1 MGSKS
6 FKIDLCHLSFCASL
20 RDSYFKDRVRF
31 SEIVGQIKE
40 GLHETS
46 ARNKILHP
54 RSCSLWD
61 QPIMLGNHIPCV
73 SLHFFFEMR
82 KNRDRASQLFLPKKK
97 IKNVNLWKSLF
108 FTSFIN
114 RPPTTKQSL
123 LAWWLEKCSSHPEG
137 LNSIVFCI
145 YFKSKLHAYTIHKC
159 TCFHI
164 CKENANRPQQ
174 MILLMI

>member
-54 RSCSLWD
+54 RSCSL
-61 QPIMLGNHIPCV
+61 
-73 SLHFFFEMR
+73 
-82 KNRDRASQLFLPKKK
+82 
-97 IKNVNLWKSLF
+97 
-108 FTSFIN
+108 
-114 RPPTTKQSL
+114 
-123 LAWWLEKCSSHPEG
+123 
-137 LNSIVFCI
+137 
-145 YFKSKLHAYTIHKC
+145 
-159 TCFHI
+159 
-164 CKENANRPQQ
+164 
-174 MILLMI
+174 

>member
-73 SLHFFFEMR
+73 SLHFFFWDEKKQGQSVTTVSTQK
-82 KNRDRASQLFLPKKK
+82 KNKKC
-97 IKNVNLWKSLF
+97 KSLK
-108 FTSFIN
+108 I
-114 RPPTTKQSL
+114 SL
-123 LAWWLEKCSSHPEG
+123 LYQFYQPPPNHKAKLTGLVTGEMQQSSRRAKQHSVPH
-137 LNSIVFCI
+137 LF
-145 YFKSKLHAYTIHKC
+145 
-159 TCFHI
+159 
-164 CKENANRPQQ
+164 
-174 MILLMI
+174 